1 LSDSNDA
8 GWVAVAVLGKARGNR
23 GEITAWPLSSKPD
36 RYQSL
41 HEVFLFASAERPA
54 NTPAVSL
61 AGQLPPDGQR
71 FVVDETWF
79 HQGTLIIKFAGVDSI
94 SDAERL
100 TGMEV
105 RIPASQ
111 RIDLEPGEYF
121 TSDLIGCDV
130 IERGNGNPLGKV
142 TGWLDSG
149 GPGLLEVGDILI
161 PFARAICVEIDPAA
175 RRIVV
180 ELPEGLKDLNRP

>member
-1 LSDSNDA
+1 LSDSTDA
-8 GWVAVAVLGKARGNR
+8 EWVAVAVLGKARGNR
-23 GEITAWPLSSKPD
+23 GEITAWALSSKPE

-41 HEVFLFASAERPA
+41 HEVFLFASAERA
-54 NTPAVSL
+54 GNTPVVSS
-61 AGQLPPDGQR
+61 AAQPSPDGQR
-71 FVVDETWF
+71 FVVDLTWF
-79 HQGTLIIKFAGVDSI
+79 HQGTLIFKFAGIDSI

-100 TGMEV
+100 AGMEV
-105 RIPASQ
+105 RIPANQ

-130 IERGNGNPLGKV
+130 IERGNGKSLGKV

-149 GPGLLEVGDILI
+149 GPGLLEVGEVLI
-161 PFARAICVEIDPAA
+161 PFARAICVEIDPSS